1 MHIWTKRKGKRDT
14 TLGPSSRRRAGGV
27 SKLGR
32 KPSGVK
38 DSGVVGN
45 SGKMK
50 IGVEEVGVVER
61 SGVVEEIGVGRRIG
75 VGRSGLDEEKGKD
88 IASGTM
94 TIDKKDH
101 KDKTYKELK
110 EDMQVAKA
118 SGMAKA
124 RARVMMDLLRQAAE
138 EVTMWRGA
146 LLMPTECSD
155 RISSE
160 TSAVPVTSHSP
171 FKQECVSYSW

>member
-1 MHIWTKRKGKRDT
+1 M
-14 TLGPSSRRRAGGV
+14 

>member
-45 SGKMK
+45 S
-50 IGVEEVGVVER
+50 
-61 SGVVEEIGVGRRIG
+61 GVGRRIG